1 MKAAGKT
8 IDLVGMTIAGAG
20 RQGISPS
27 TNLQADTRLGH
38 ASGSEHA
45 CATRVNDPQFVLHRF

>member
-1 MKAAGKT
+1 MKAGGKT
-8 IDLVGMTIAGAG
+8 IDLVGTTIAG

-45 CATRVNDPQFVLHRF
+45 GVTRVNDPQFLLHRL